1 MKKNLSM
8 IFAVILLVSL
18 LLSGCS
24 GNKGTNNEAASADA
38 AQTSNVT
45 AEPEKKT
52 VDADPTAVAVVKEF
66 LQNGN
71 YSMSELTTAMSK
83 VSFKQED
90 TKKAVEFLEV
100 DFSIQA
106 LRAAKNLFGG
116 KFSESRVETLLGNSG
131 YSASEISFAM
141 ENLKSDGA
149 DAIIEEEMA
158 KYKLTDEEKDLLAA
172 FHGN

>member
-66 LQNGN
+66 LQTGITICLN
-71 YSMSELTTAMSK
+71 
-83 VSFKQED
+83 
-90 TKKAVEFLEV
+90 
-100 DFSIQA
+100 
-106 LRAAKNLFGG
+106 
-116 KFSESRVETLLGNSG
+116 
-131 YSASEISFAM
+131 
-141 ENLKSDGA
+141 
-149 DAIIEEEMA
+149 
-158 KYKLTDEEKDLLAA
+158 
-172 FHGN
+172 